1 MASLVITSDLQS
13 IWLNATSESQYYIVE
28 PLNQEAENQL
38 CVFEENA
45 IDVNGLMLK
54 LSPEDFELLVNSVTF
69 FPDPQRQDDAW
80 FAVGY

>member
-1 MASLVITSDLQS
+1 MITSDLQS
-13 IWLNATSESQYYIVE
+13 IYLNSASESQFYIVE

-38 CVFEENA
+38 CVFEEDA
-45 IDVNGLMLK
+45 IDVNGLTLK

-80 FAVGY
+80 FVVSY